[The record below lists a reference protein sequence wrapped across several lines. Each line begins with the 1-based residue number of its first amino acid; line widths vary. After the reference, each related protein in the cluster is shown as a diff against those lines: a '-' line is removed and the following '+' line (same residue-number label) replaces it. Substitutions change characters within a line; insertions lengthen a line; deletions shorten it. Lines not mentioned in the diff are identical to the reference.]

1 MIYLYFYTIL
11 DLLPSITGKGSND
24 SSTHRNNRAKIG
36 PNKQQDFVIARKM
49 TLHPRSASKRYIR
62 TLLVLTALLL
72 TSAFSTAWSQS
83 VSIDPQLESL
93 SLADHVLL
101 LQDDS
106 TTLTFAEVSSAEM
119 ASRFDQDFPAD
130 LDFGYTDTA
139 LWFKLELDWDAALID
154 DGTPY
159 LLEIG
164 PPKPTNDVFVWLL
177 DESGDVQE
185 SMHMHNNQTEHHPR
199 EVRTLPGGFVVRLEP
214 GVDSTVYIR
223 ATSFRNFHVPLTLW
237 SETAFKRNEA
247 QGILIMG
254 LFYGTIG
261 IMILYNLF
269 LYLTVRDRNYL
280 YYVAYASA
288 VLLVY
293 LGINGHM
300 VFLDLNDNYVM
311 RHLSGASVAL
321 LSLTRLQFTRSF
333 LDIDSYNRMLGRI
346 FAVLIPIAAVLLL
359 LAVIP
364 EDFGLFQGSSL
375 IFSFFA
381 IAAIIYAMV
390 DGVVRGHALAKLYLL
405 VTLIGE
411 VGVIVGF
418 ATLVLGLL
426 PHNWFTDN
434 ALFLGLMAETVLF
447 SFALAWRVRLLE
459 GEKQQALREKA
470 RLESE
475 IQQFQQAE
483 QQLKQ
488 SQNRLHQILEHSDLS
503 LVALNEAGY
512 ITFASHGFCSLL
524 GLNKTDLQ
532 EAEFVTLLAD
542 SSGEEQLMLG
552 NLTGQDDDS
561 DLAMTIDNL
570 ALQGRDAEIVV
581 RGQLAQIG
589 VEDAFYLLVLND
601 PRHEEGSGDP
611 LLAFRMMAQ
620 ARDRLGSVS
629 KQLQSLEPLLIDAAP
644 QARQELQEVF
654 EKLNSLTGNGTDSPT
669 SHSLKSRLI
678 ETMRLAVECWEM
690 YTGKTKVELAQESKL
705 WAIVIDNGRLRTR
718 TLDRYLGEESFPK
731 RPRWRQ
737 VARTGYF
744 VLAAIKDKQ
753 NLPAE
758 TREALKYSLLELQ
771 ALTSGER
778 N

>member
-1 MIYLYFYTIL
+1 
-11 DLLPSITGKGSND
+11 
-24 SSTHRNNRAKIG
+24 
-36 PNKQQDFVIARKM
+36 M
-49 TLHPRSASKRYIR
+49 TLHSRPGSKWYIR
-62 TLLVLTALLL
+62 TLLVLTALFL
-72 TSAFSTAWSQS
+72 TGTFSTAWSQS
-83 VSIDPQLESL
+83 VSIGPEVESIT
-93 SLADHVLL
+93 LAEHVLL
-101 LQDDS
+101 LEDDS
-106 TTLTFAEVSSAEM
+106 ASLSFEEVSSPAS
-119 ASRFDQDFPAD
+119 ASRFSRNFPED

-139 LWFKLELDWDAALID
+139 LWFKLDLDWEAGLVDEA
-154 DGTPY
+154 TPY

-164 PPKPTNDVFVWLL
+164 PPKPTDDVFVWIL
-177 DESGDVQE
+177 DSDGDVLE
-185 SMHMHNNQTEHHPR
+185 SMYMHNNQTEFHPR
-199 EVRTLPGGFVVRLEP
+199 EVRTLPGGFVVRLQPES
-214 GVDSTVYIR
+214 DATIYIR

-261 IMILYNLF
+261 IMVLYNLF
-269 LYLTVRDRNYL
+269 LYLTVRDRNYI
-280 YYVAYASA
+280 YYVAYAAA

-321 LSLTRLQFTRSF
+321 LSVTRLQFTRSF
-333 LDIDSYNRMLGRI
+333 LDIDSYHKVLGRV
-346 FAVLIPIAAVLLL
+346 FSVLIAIAALLLL
-359 LAVIP
+359 LAVVP
-364 EDFGLFQGSSL
+364 EDFGLFQSSSL

-381 IAAIIYAMV
+381 IGAIIYAMV

-411 VGVIVGF
+411 IGVIVGF
-418 ATLVLGLL
+418 GTLVLGVF

-447 SFALAWRVRLLE
+447 SFALAWRFRLLE
-459 GEKQQALREKA
+459 REKQLVLQEKA

-475 IQQFQQAE
+475 IQQFQLAE

-524 GLNKTDLQ
+524 GLNKADLQ
-532 EAEFVTLLAD
+532 ETEFARLLAD
-542 SSGEEQLMLG
+542 SSNPEQFVLG
-552 NLTGQDDDS
+552 NLSGQDDDS
-561 DLAMTIDNL
+561 ELAMTIENL

-644 QARQELQEVF
+644 QVRRELQQVF
-654 EKLNSLTGNGTDSPT
+654 ESLNSLTGNGSDSPT

-778 N
+778 S